1 MSAGTLLP
9 LNLLLILNF
18 KTKEDNRMAGPDM
31 QQQEFQLANSLK
43 VSGPGVSNKL
53 ATFSAKASA
62 VMAARML
69 DFVREMSL
77 GSEDF
82 SQRQSDY
89 WIFVLQDYPSPL
101 IERAFHQWVKQS
113 KHMPVPSEIITM
125 LDAMIEA
132 ERQDG
137 VARETERYLAE
148 MQETRRQLAEAG
160 QPQGEAQYYELMK
173 KAFEVVQGFPSLPD
187 PNRVPTLKQRLRQV
201 QQERAVRKPVANTEA
216 ASVTVEQAG

>member
-1 MSAGTLLP
+1 
-9 LNLLLILNF
+9 
-18 KTKEDNRMAGPDM
+18 
-31 QQQEFQLANSLK
+31 
-43 VSGPGVSNKL
+43 
-53 ATFSAKASA
+53 
-62 VMAARML
+62 ML

-77 GSEDF
+77 GSEEF
-82 SQRQSDY
+82 TQRQSDY

-113 KHMPVPSEIITM
+113 KHMPVPSEIIAM

-160 QPQGEAQYYELMK
+160 QPHGEAQYYELMK
-173 KAFEVVQGFPSLPD
+173 KALAVVQGFPSLPD
-187 PNRVPTLKQRLRQV
+187 PNRAPAFKQRLQQV
-201 QQERAVRKPVANTEA
+201 QRERAVRKPVTNTETA
-216 ASVTVEQAG
+216 FVTVEQAG

>member
-1 MSAGTLLP
+1 
-9 LNLLLILNF
+9 
-18 KTKEDNRMAGPDM
+18 
-31 QQQEFQLANSLK
+31 
-43 VSGPGVSNKL
+43 
-53 ATFSAKASA
+53 
-62 VMAARML
+62 ML

-82 SQRQSDY
+82 TQRQSDY

-113 KHMPVPSEIITM
+113 KHMPVPSEIIVM

-132 ERQDG
+132 ERQDR
-137 VARETERYLAE
+137 VARETKRYLAE

-173 KAFEVVQGFPSLPD
+173 KALQVVQGFPSHPD
-187 PNRVPTLKQRLRQV
+187 PNRVPTFQQRWQQV
-201 QQERAVRKPVANTEA
+201 QQERTARKPVAHA
-216 ASVTVEQAG
+216 PASVTVEQAG

>member
-1 MSAGTLLP
+1 MANHEVQPRQPQLTHPPKASGRSA
-9 LNLLLILNF
+9 
-18 KTKEDNRMAGPDM
+18 
-31 QQQEFQLANSLK
+31 
-43 VSGPGVSNKL
+43 SNKL
-53 ATFSAKASA
+53 ATFSVKASA
-62 VMAARML
+62 VTAARML

-82 SQRQSDY
+82 TQRQSDY